1 MKTFDISDLELDITN
16 SRVYQ
21 REQFVIYIM
30 ALINNEFENGYRED
44 RDKRDFY
51 SILTEISRSITH
63 LSDTSE
69 ESAIERMINGQESA
83 KLLSRFDEYLDIAI
97 RVMKWD
103 SIVIECPNLI
113 TWNMQTNSFT
123 PISIDSM
130 GLLLGVKWIFEN
142 GIGLQY
148 TT

>member
-21 REQFVIYIM
+21 REQLVVYIL
-30 ALINNEFENGYRED
+30 ALINNEFEKGYKED

-51 SILTEISRSITH
+51 SILTEISKSITH

-83 KLLSRFDEYLDIAI
+83 KLLSRLNEYLDIAI

-103 SIVIECPNLI
+103 SIVLECPNLI
-113 TWNMQTNSFT
+113 TWNMKTNSFM

-130 GLLLGVKWIFEN
+130 GLLLGNKWRFEN

-148 TT
+148 TI

>member
-21 REQFVIYIM
+21 REQLVVYIL
-30 ALINNEFENGYRED
+30 ALINNEFEKGYRED

-69 ESAIERMINGQESA
+69 EGAIERMINGQESA
-83 KLLSRFDEYLDIAI
+83 KLLSRLNEYLDIAI

-103 SIVIECPNLI
+103 SIVLECPNLI

-130 GLLLGVKWIFEN
+130 GLLLGVKWKFED